1 MKRRNPYSDLGLLLA
16 ASIFIC
22 ILIKSML
29 FGITWGG
36 IVWMLISCLYFYVSW
51 KYSSED
57 KIVKHAT
64 TSFLVLS
71 LITVVCV
78 VMFDKKAM
86 PKMHAF
92 EGTGDTIQ
100 DVRFVDEGPVVVTY
114 EESPADTTEVDS
126 MTSETES
133 FEGEEGLEF
142 GGEDVNSRD
151 SISDTTI

>member
-1 MKRRNPYSDLGLLLA
+1 MKSRNPYSDLGLLLA

-36 IVWMLISCLYFYVSW
+36 IVWMLVSCLYFYVSW

-100 DVRFVDEGPVVVTY
+100 DVRYVDEGPVVVTY
-114 EESPADTTEVDS
+114 EEAPVDTAEVDS
-126 MTSETES
+126 LPSETE
-133 FEGEEGLEF
+133 GLEGVEGVEI
-142 GGEDVNSRD
+142 GGEDANSRD
-151 SISDTTI
+151 SISDVMI